1 MFRELLDA
9 GDSRKVSM
17 KLRLLPTLLSAVL
30 LITVSGGQAFAQA
43 RGKGVTVI
51 PVVNNTNGKV
61 EGMVVLE
68 PTGKSNDGA
77 RWRFGSNTL
86 ESAFGLSSGESLALL
101 CGGKGGI
108 PSRMDRLSDD
118 CSLGAISPRGAAA
131 SVGGRNAR
139 VGVGVSK
146 ARESLPGWLAPG
158 SRNRVEQTDLALFA
172 EYNLGRSGV
181 VSIAG
186 TTAKARL
193 MPAAE
198 MPQFASRWNSKG
210 LVIGGGVGAF
220 RASVFGRVVEVPG
233 QPGKWEGFGVG
244 LTWRTPW
251 SGPLSVGAENVVT
264 RGKNPFAP
272 SAAKGEEEGT
282 VPYVR
287 YQQDL

>member
-1 MFRELLDA
+1 
-9 GDSRKVSM
+9 M
-17 KLRLLPTLLSAVL
+17 KFRLLPTLVIAALTLA
-30 LITVSGGQAFAQA
+30 VSGGSAYAQA
-43 RGKGVTVI
+43 RKGVTVI
-51 PVVNNTNGKV
+51 PVVNSNNGKV
-61 EGMVVLE
+61 EGMFVLE
-68 PTGKSNDGA
+68 PTGKSEGA

-101 CGGKGGI
+101 CNGKTGI
-108 PSRMDRLSDD
+108 PNRMDRLSDD
-118 CSLGAISPRGAAA
+118 CSLGAISARGANA
-131 SVGGRNAR
+131 SIGNRSGR
-139 VGVGVSK
+139 VGVGVGK
-146 ARESLPGWLAPG
+146 GRDSLPAWLTPG

-172 EYNLGRSGV
+172 EYNIGRSGV

-193 MPAAE
+193 MPATE
-198 MPQFASRWNSKG
+198 MPRLVDEWNSKG
-210 LVIGGGVGAF
+210 LSISGGAGAF

-251 SGPLSVGAENVVT
+251 SGQLSVGAENVVT

-272 SAAKGEEEGT
+272 SSAKGEEEGT

>member
-1 MFRELLDA
+1 
-9 GDSRKVSM
+9 M
-17 KLRLLPTLLSAVL
+17 KHRLLPTLLFAAL
-30 LITVSGGQAFAQA
+30 TLAVSGGQAFAQA
-43 RGKGVTVI
+43 RKGVTVI

-61 EGMVVLE
+61 EGMFVLE
-68 PTGKSNDGA
+68 PTGQASNGA

-108 PSRMDRLSDD
+108 PNRMDRLSDD
-118 CSLGAISPRGAAA
+118 CSLGSISPRGATATL
-131 SVGGRNAR
+131 GNRNAR
-139 VGVGVSK
+139 VGVGIGK
-146 ARESLPGWLAPG
+146 ARGNLPAWLTPG

-172 EYNLGRSGV
+172 EYNIGRSGV

-186 TTAKARL
+186 TTA
-193 MPAAE
+193 
-198 MPQFASRWNSKG
+198 SKG
-210 LVIGGGVGAF
+210 LTIGGGVGAF
-220 RASVFGRVVEVPG
+220 SASVFGRVVEVPG

-251 SGPLSVGAENVVT
+251 SGQLSVGADNVVT
-264 RGKNPFAP
+264 RGKNPFSP
-272 SAAKGEEEGT
+272 TKGEDEGT

>member
-1 MFRELLDA
+1 
-9 GDSRKVSM
+9 M
-17 KLRLLPTLLSAVL
+17 KHRLLPTLLFAAL
-30 LITVSGGQAFAQA
+30 TLAVSGGQAYAQA
-43 RGKGVTVI
+43 RKGVTVI

-61 EGMVVLE
+61 EGMFVLE
-68 PTGKSNDGA
+68 PTGKANSGA

-101 CGGKGGI
+101 CSGKGGI
-108 PSRMDRLSDD
+108 PNRMDRLSDD
-118 CSLGAISPRGAAA
+118 CTLGSISPRGAAA
-131 SVGGRNAR
+131 SLGNRNAR
-139 VGVGVSK
+139 VGVGVGK
-146 ARESLPGWLAPG
+146 ARGNLPGWLTPG

-172 EYNLGRSGV
+172 EYNIGRSGV

-186 TTAKARL
+186 TTANARL

-198 MPQFASRWNSKG
+198 MPQFADRWNSKG
-210 LVIGGGVGAF
+210 LSIGGGVGAF
-220 RASVFGRVVEVPG
+220 SASVFGRVVEVPG
-233 QPGKWEGFGVG
+233 QSGKWEGFGVG

-251 SGPLSVGAENVVT
+251 SGQLSVGADNVVT

-272 SAAKGEEEGT
+272 SKGEEEGT